1 MRREHLYLGK
11 AGQLAVMAEI
21 AVRNYNVAIPEV
33 DVGDDIFVVGDA
45 SGQLWRVQVKTA
57 RATLHRS
64 GEVRAQFSVNRRQL
78 MGPIAPELHYSFVIR
93 HADRWYAFINVQ
105 RPDLLKILQRPD
117 ARIASDDGKATFTL
131 RCTPDAVLCGRVD
144 LQAYRDNWEP
154 WPVLRA
160 A

>member
-11 AGQLAVMAEI
+11 AGQLAVMAEL

-45 SGQLWRVQVKTA
+45 SGRLWRIQVKTA
-57 RATLHRS
+57 RATVHRDGS
-64 GEVRAQFSVNRRQL
+64 LRAQFSVSRRQL
-78 MGPIAPELHYSFVIR
+78 MRPIEPELHFSFAIR
-93 HADRWYAFINVQ
+93 HAERWHSFINIVQ
-105 RPDLLKILQRPD
+105 DDLQEILRQID
-117 ARIASDDGKATFTL
+117 ARAGSEDGKLMFTL
-131 RCTPDAVLCGRVD
+131 RCTPDSVLCGRVD
-144 LQAYRDNWEP
+144 LQRYRDNWEP